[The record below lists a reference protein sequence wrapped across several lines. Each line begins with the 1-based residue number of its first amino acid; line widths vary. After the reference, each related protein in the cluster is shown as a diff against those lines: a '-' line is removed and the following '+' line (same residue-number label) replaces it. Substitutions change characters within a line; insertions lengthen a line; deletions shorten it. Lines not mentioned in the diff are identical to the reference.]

1 MHFGQIV
8 ANKKKGKKIEP
19 EYYIFGNG
27 YIKGAQRIKQYH
39 YFFNGAPKMSRK
51 SILGEQCQIKVEKE
65 ESGNYTF

>member
-19 EYYIFGNG
+19 EDYISGNG

-51 SILGEQCQIKVEKE
+51 SILGE
-65 ESGNYTF
+65 